1 MCDLNAYLVTKGKEE
16 LILENVDS
24 LEAAHDKLTVS
35 NIFGETRVVKGNV
48 KMVSLREHKII
59 VIDNS

>member
-1 MCDLNAYLVTKGKEE
+1 MCDLNAYLETKGKEE

-24 LEAAHDKLTVS
+24 LEAAYDKITVS

-48 KMVSLREHKII
+48 KIVSLREHKII